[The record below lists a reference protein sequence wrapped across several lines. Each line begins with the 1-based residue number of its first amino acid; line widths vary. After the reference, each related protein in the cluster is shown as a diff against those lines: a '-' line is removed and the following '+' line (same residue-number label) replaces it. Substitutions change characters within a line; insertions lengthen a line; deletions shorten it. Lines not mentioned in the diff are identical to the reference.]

1 MTGRGVGRDIFKGL
15 NKKVED
21 VTGCLVAFFA
31 YTVTMR
37 ASCFAWKMADS
48 LVLGKEVVLHAK

>member
-1 MTGRGVGRDIFKGL
+1 MGRDIFKGL